1 VRTSEF
7 HITLA
12 VSSPGKC
19 KREPL
24 ILTAATTSKA
34 SRTASARAFVHS
46 LNILVK
52 YVRLY
57 GLDHKRTETQF
68 DLTWNEL
75 QQGLPVTGDA
85 GFLLGVSEN
94 KLLLDGVPLEAGQA
108 ERSFAQLLTT
118 AGLASIQF
126 SAGVTKHD
134 FTRLVCAFTTSGS
147 KAGDV
152 AKQIKDA
159 FGDSVTSTIKINEV
173 KFIAADPATGDVS
186 IAAQIAAQ
194 TLGPEFKDW
203 LNEPQKLLQLIAAA
217 EGAQSGPG
225 GGGPGGGTG
234 TGPGPSDAG
243 GAPLGTVP
251 NAPARGRVLVK
262 PGNWTGGTVPLQEE
276 EVIQAIRL
284 LTRFGEVGGSANAS
298 PEVLQHELSKVDPNT
313 KLNLQQLLGSLAAK
327 ASESESDTPLLMK
340 AAEHMAIRFAL
351 ERFQRG
357 EVKVNA
363 VHQLLEHM
371 SRQMDTLRKI
381 LRLQEDKMS
390 KAGILVESHADILDR
405 MFWAEVPEAG
415 KKSVLLSNEAPCVPP
430 RNVRQFVELLIE
442 RGDLETSGA
451 ILRNYVSCLGAK
463 EMEPRRKTA
472 IGLGQL
478 ADLFGAVGSELMTA
492 AVGRIG
498 DALARESDGDLQ
510 SLLGAAFVRF
520 SAEASARKQYSAV
533 SQLCASLQTIIKER
547 PVTGEELRPRIGV
560 ENRLPDFI
568 EDALHLPE
576 APAELADVLRRNPE
590 AAAEHLSNRFFRCMR
605 REECDRMVEL
615 VTDLG
620 APVLEQL
627 REALRTGQARQ
638 AAAVVGLLSRLD
650 VPSLLELLPSRL
662 PEWNRFYHDVVVRQ
676 VAYGA
681 APDRGR
687 TLLELLEILDAA
699 VLPQALDEIGMSG
712 DRNVAPPLMV
722 IAEAGEAQ
730 GRPPLLQL
738 KAVESLGRLRHP
750 DSIPVLRGLLDN
762 KKMWKWVNHRELRIA
777 AAQALSKIDPTLNA
791 EIMSKSGLEPAEL
804 SIAPLDA
811 APACPWV
818 RQRRYERVALVK
830 PFSATLS
837 SSWGKSSIQVRELS
851 LGGGMGVKEDN
862 LRVGSDAHLDVSVG
876 VRRLRAQVLLRRA
889 RVNEVGFEIVDI
901 DLESR
906 YRLRR
911 ILLEAMENARQ
922 DADADWT
929 NKRQG

>member
-1 VRTSEF
+1 M
-7 HITLA
+7 
-12 VSSPGKC
+12 
-19 KREPL
+19 
-24 ILTAATTSKA
+24 
-34 SRTASARAFVHS
+34 HS

-57 GLDHKRTETQF
+57 GLDHKRTETQLE
-68 DLTWNEL
+68 LTWNEL
-75 QQGLPVTGDA
+75 QQGMPSTGEG

-94 KLLLDGVPLEAGQA
+94 KLILEGIPLETGQA

-118 AGLASIQF
+118 AGLASIHF
-126 SAGVTKHD
+126 SQQVTKDD
-134 FTRLVCAFTTSGS
+134 FTRLVCAFTTNSS

-152 AKQIKDA
+152 ARQVKEA
-159 FGDSVTSTIKINEV
+159 FSESPGSTIKINEV
-173 KFIAADPATGDVS
+173 KFIAADPSTGDVS

-203 LNEPQKLLQLIAAA
+203 LNEPHKLLQLIAAA
-217 EGAQSGPG
+217 EGAHSG
-225 GGGPGGGTG
+225 GGGGDGSGGGPGTGTGGGTG
-234 TGPGPSDAG
+234 TGTGTGSGTGTGTADAG
-243 GAPLGTVP
+243 GAPMGSVP
-251 NAPARGRVLVK
+251 NVQARGRAIMK
-262 PGNWTGGTVPLQEE
+262 PSEWTGGTVPLQEE

-284 LTRFGEVGGSANAS
+284 LTRFGEVGGSPNAS
-298 PEVLQHELSKVDPNT
+298 PEVLQQELTKVDPNT

-327 ASESESDTPLLMK
+327 AADSENDTPLLMK

-351 ERFQRG
+351 ERFQKG

-430 RNVRQFVELLIE
+430 RNVRQFVELLLE
-442 RGDLETSGA
+442 RSDLDTAGA
-451 ILRNYVSCLGAK
+451 ILNNYVSCLGAK
-463 EMEPRRKTA
+463 EIDPRRKTA

-478 ADLFGAVGSELMTA
+478 ADLFGAVGSELMTL
-492 AVGRIG
+492 AVERIG
-498 DALARESDGDLQ
+498 ESLAKDSDAELQ
-510 SLLGAAFVRF
+510 SLLSAAFVRF
-520 SAEASARKQYSAV
+520 SAEASSRKQYSAV
-533 SQLCASLQTIIKER
+533 SEICSALQQVIRER
-547 PVTGEELRPRIGV
+547 PVTGEELRPRIGI

-568 EDALHLPE
+568 EDALHLAEVPE
-576 APAELADVLRRNPE
+576 DLVEVLRRNPE
-590 AAAEHLSNRFFRCMR
+590 AAAEHLSSRFFRCMR

-650 VPSLLELLPSRL
+650 VPSLLELLPGRL

-681 APDRGR
+681 ATDRGR

-699 VLPQALDEIGMSG
+699 VLPQAIDEIGMSG
-712 DRNVAPPLMV
+712 DRTAAGPLAV

-738 KAVESLGRLRHP
+738 KAVESLGRLRDP
-750 DSIPVLRGLLDN
+750 ESVTVLRSLLDA

-777 AAQALSKIDPTLNA
+777 AAQALAKIDPTFGG
-791 EIMSKSGLEPAEL
+791 EILAKSGLEPAEL
-804 SIAPLDA
+804 SISPLDA

-818 RQRRYERVALVK
+818 RQRRYERVSLVK
-830 PFSATLS
+830 PFSAILS

-862 LRVGSDAHLDVSVG
+862 LRVGSDANIDINVG
-876 VRRLRAQVLLRRA
+876 VRRIRAQVLLRRA
-889 RVNEVGFEIVDI
+889 RVNEVGFEIVNT

-911 ILLEAMENARQ
+911 ILLEAIESARQ
-922 DADADWT
+922 SPDVDWT
-929 NKRQG
+929 IQRQG